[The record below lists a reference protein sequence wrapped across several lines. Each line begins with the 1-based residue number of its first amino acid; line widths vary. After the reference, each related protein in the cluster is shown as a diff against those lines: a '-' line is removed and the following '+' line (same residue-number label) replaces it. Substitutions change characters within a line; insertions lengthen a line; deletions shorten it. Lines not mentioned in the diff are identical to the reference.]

1 MGREVNPVTRMMIR
15 LNMIMRNFKK
25 RGNYPILYV
34 VDRMG
39 NRSDAVVL
47 IVDIF
52 YEDRGQAEEVA
63 KKVIEHLH
71 SYNVK
76 VLDYILG
83 SYMVPFK
90 EVWRLVAKV
99 AVDIL

>member
-1 MGREVNPVTRMMIR
+1 
-15 LNMIMRNFKK
+15 
-25 RGNYPILYV
+25 
-34 VDRMG
+34 
-39 NRSDAVVL
+39 
-47 IVDIF
+47 
-52 YEDRGQAEEVA
+52 VA

>member
-1 MGREVNPVTRMMIR
+1 VGRSPSRVTRMLIR
-15 LNMIMRNFKK
+15 LNSIMRAFKAK
-25 RGNYPILYV
+25 HNYPMLFV
-34 VDRMG
+34 VDRIV
-39 NRSDAVVL
+39 NREDVVVL

-52 YEDRGQAEEVA
+52 YDDKNQAEEVA

-76 VLDYILG
+76 VLDYTLG

-99 AVDIL
+99 AVDIQ

>member
-1 MGREVNPVTRMMIR
+1 MRSVGQVTRMLIR
-15 LNMIMRNFKK
+15 LHSIMRAFKAK
-25 RGNYPILYV
+25 HGYPILYV
-34 VDRMG
+34 VDRIA
-39 NRSDAVVL
+39 NREDVVVL

-76 VLDYILG
+76 VLDYILE

-99 AVDIL
+99 AVDIQ